1 MLLFIV
7 MANTASAKKAVR
19 QSEKRRKINV
29 KTKQTFKAARKV
41 VRDALVKNDVKTAKS
56 ALPKA
61 YSEIDKAIKKG
72 VIKKNTGARYKS
84 RLAGAVKKADLAK

>member
-1 MLLFIV
+1 

-19 QSEKRRKINV
+19 VSEKRRVKNV
-29 KTKQTFKAARKV
+29 KIKDSFKAARKAV
-41 VRDALVKNDVKTAKS
+41 KDALAKGDVKTAKS

-61 YSEIDKAIKKG
+61 YSEIDKAVKKG

-84 RLAGAVKKADLAK
+84 RIANAVKKADKAK

>member
-1 MLLFIV
+1 

-19 QSEKRRKINV
+19 QGEKRRKINV
-29 KTKQTFKAARKV
+29 KSKETFKAARKV
-41 VRDALVKNDVKTAKS
+41 VKDALAKSDVKSAKT

-61 YSEIDKAIKKG
+61 YSEIDKAVKKG

-84 RLAGAVKKADLAK
+84 RLANAVKKADKAK